1 MITFGYNSK
10 FSSILR
16 SLSAIAIGT
25 VMVISTNATVT
36 VVKIIAAFLFA
47 AGVVSF
53 VYGYLNRKSGAM
65 SLMTVNAV
73 VDIVIGLLLFLFPTA
88 VAGIIV
94 TLIGIAILVFA
105 ILQLVVLSGTL
116 SLVGMG
122 GFSIFL
128 SIIALVGG
136 ITLLFNPFSE
146 RVMSILAG
154 VFLVVYGIS
163 DLISMLRVTKAKE
176 AYEIKFRQ
184 DTAAGT
190 SDGADDVPESLADV
204 RDVEYRKE

>member
-16 SLSAIAIGT
+16 SLSAIARGL

-53 VYGYLNRKSGAM
+53 VYGYLNRRSGAM

-94 TLIGIAILVFA
+94 TLIGIAILLFA
-105 ILQLVVLSGTL
+105 VLQLVVLSGTL

-122 GFSIFL
+122 GFSL
-128 SIIALVGG
+128 VLCIIALVGG

-163 DLISMLRVTKAKE
+163 DLLSMFRVTKAKE
-176 AYEIKFRQ
+176 AYEIKFGQENRETQQ
-184 DTAAGT
+184 DGN
-190 SDGADDVPESLADV
+190 DVPESLADV
-204 RDVEYRKE
+204 KDVEYRKE

>member
-16 SLSAIAIGT
+16 SLSAIAIGL

-53 VYGYLNRKSGAM
+53 VYGYLNRRSGAM

-94 TLIGIAILVFA
+94 TLIGIAILLFA
-105 ILQLVVLSGTL
+105 VLQLVVLSGTL

-122 GFSIFL
+122 GFSL
-128 SIIALVGG
+128 VLCIIALVGG

-163 DLISMLRVTKAKE
+163 DLLSMFRVTKAKE
-176 AYEIKFRQ
+176 AYEIKFGQENRETQQ
-184 DTAAGT
+184 DGN
-190 SDGADDVPESLADV
+190 DVPESLADV
-204 RDVEYRKE
+204 KDVEYRKE

>member
-1 MITFGYNSK
+1 
-10 FSSILR
+10 
-16 SLSAIAIGT
+16 
-25 VMVISTNATVT
+25 
-36 VVKIIAAFLFA
+36 
-47 AGVVSF
+47 
-53 VYGYLNRKSGAM
+53 M

-94 TLIGIAILVFA
+94 TLIGIAILLLAV
-105 ILQLVVLSGTL
+105 LQLVVLSGTL

-122 GFSIFL
+122 GFSL
-128 SIIALVGG
+128 VLCIIALVGG

-163 DLISMLRVTKAKE
+163 DLLSMFRVTKAKE
-176 AYEIKFRQ
+176 AYEIKFGQENRETQQ
-184 DTAAGT
+184 DGN
-190 SDGADDVPESLADV
+190 DVPESLADV
-204 RDVEYRKE
+204 KDVEYRKE